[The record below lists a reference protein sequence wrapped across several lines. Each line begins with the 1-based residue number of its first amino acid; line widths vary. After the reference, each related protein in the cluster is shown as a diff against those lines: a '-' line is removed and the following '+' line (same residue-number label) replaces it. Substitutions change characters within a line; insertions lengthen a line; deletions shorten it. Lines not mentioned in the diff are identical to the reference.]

1 MIYLAKTYQDLPR
14 LSDVYEKNKKQYIK
28 VQLKSGKEKEVRVY
42 SEKEY
47 NKLYPETNVI
57 KHTKSQKEVLG
68 FVNDFIWL
76 VKGDEEELKAS
87 PCRYTVPWGWY
98 LPSNEEVPQGFETSK
113 LYWDEAKEMI
123 NNVSVQI

>member
-1 MIYLAKTYQDLPR
+1 MIYLAKSYQDLPR
-14 LSDVYEKNKKQYIK
+14 LSEVYEKNKKQYIK

-47 NKLYPETNVI
+47 VKLYPETNVI

-68 FVNDFIWL
+68 FIDDFIWL

-87 PCRYTVPWGWY
+87 SCRFAVPWGWY
-98 LPSNEEVPQGFETSK
+98 LPSNEEVPQGFESSK
-113 LYWDEAKEMI
+113 LYWKDAEVLI
-123 NNVSVQI
+123 NEISVCI